1 MSSAPQ
7 PGDKSAGFSGLILGA
22 IALFVIMFGIVR
34 WTNTQFA
41 GHGEAAAPGAAAPA
55 APAAGGH

>member
-1 MSSAPQ
+1 MSAPE

-34 WTNTQFA
+34 MTNAKYA
-41 GHGEAAAPGAAAPA
+41 GHGEKGAVEAPK
-55 APAAGGH
+55 

>member
-22 IALFVIMFGIVR
+22 IVLFVVLFGIVR
-34 WTNTQFA
+34 MTNAKYSGEHAEKA
-41 GHGEAAAPGAAAPA
+41 GTEATK
-55 APAAGGH
+55 